1 MSGHAPGRDERL
13 PLADEAIDLLHCLGF
28 VYLRH
33 GQARRASVL
42 LMLAAQEAS
51 ERTDVLRTLAAA
63 LIAAGFGERACSV
76 LDTIESLDPALAADA
91 MMRLM
96 RARALLLRGRKE
108 EARTVFRLLSHH
120 QPNATG

>member
-1 MSGHAPGRDERL
+1 MSGRL
-13 PLADEAIDLLHCLGF
+13 PDHDGRAPLAEQAIELLHCLGF

-51 ERTDVLRTLAAA
+51 HRTDILRTLAAA
-63 LIAAGFGERACSV
+63 LVAAGLGERACSV
-76 LDTIESLDPALAADA
+76 LDTIESVDPTLAGNA

-96 RARALLLRGRKE
+96 RARALLLQGRKD
-108 EARTVFRLLSHH
+108 EARLIFRSLG
-120 QPNATG
+120 PRKPDGIG